1 MISPGHIMRVQQAVQ
16 MQSMEMK
23 NIWTQRYLRRQLKDK
38 QEKENKDNCKQATN
52 RGNISNRNG
61 DTMVNKLN

>member
-23 NIWTQRYLRRQLKDK
+23 KHMDAKISQKTVKRQTGKRKQR
-38 QEKENKDNCKQATN
+38 
-52 RGNISNRNG
+52 
-61 DTMVNKLN
+61 